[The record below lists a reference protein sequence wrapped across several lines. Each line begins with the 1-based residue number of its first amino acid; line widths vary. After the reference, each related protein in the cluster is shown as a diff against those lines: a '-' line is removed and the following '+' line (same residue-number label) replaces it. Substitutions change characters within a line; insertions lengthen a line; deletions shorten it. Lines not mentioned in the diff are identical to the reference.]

1 MEITSILDLQYAGVD
16 DPYRS
21 YDLYLPADKAEGA
34 DLPVIIFVH
43 GGAWRS

>member
-21 YDLYLPADKAEGA
+21 YDLYFPADKVGDA
-34 DLPVIIFVH
+34 DLPVIVFVH

>member
-1 MEITSILDLQYAGVD
+1 MEITRIPDLQYAGID

-21 YDLYLPADKAEGA
+21 YDLYLPDDKAEDA